1 MARVTA
7 QGIEPTTLQGYIDAL
22 EAAFRSALGQDLDL
36 APETPAG
43 QLVGT
48 LALTLTEADEALVA
62 VGNGMSHSRA
72 LGVQL
77 DDLGSLLGIPRLEG
91 ETDDEYRAR
100 YGRLVA
106 RNATGSAEAILA
118 AVLSVEGVTD
128 ALIRENATA
137 AEVTEQ
143 GKTIGAHS
151 ICLVVDGGTDE
162 AVAAAIARSKPV
174 GTGTSGE
181 TRVAVLHA
189 GGWSVPIRLSRVTP
203 VPIKVRL
210 AMTLRPGFSSDGT
223 SRIVTLVVDHVKR
236 LALGEHLTAQRLLA
250 DVLSVPGHTVNLGVG
265 RKAGT
270 VLRGTGAVAELVT
283 FHGRPT
289 VLTGGS
295 PASLATFHGR
305 ATVLTGGTHS
315 DLATLQNITNGTVT
329 FLSQQVTG
337 LDFSGA
343 SDLDGV
349 AELLQTALRE
359 SGSADLD
366 GVEVMHDGNVFV
378 VTLPLDQT
386 TGAATSVSAAFSG
399 DHADELGLDT
409 ATISDGVSAINS
421 GSVTFLGADVT
432 GLDFSNVTDYA
443 GVATVLQAA
452 LRDTSVTALDS
463 VEVAYDGSMF
473 VVTLPVDGTTG
484 VAPTVS
490 AAFTG
495 DHADELGLDSANATI
510 EAGVNAI
517 KSGAITLHGAA
528 ASALD
533 FSAVESYDDVA
544 TVVEG
549 ALRGASETDLD
560 QVDVA
565 YVDGGFVITV
575 PLDADGNPIVVSGAV
590 TGDTADKLGLDTV
603 DTVQGSVT
611 SQDDLT
617 LTERLTVI
625 PEDITITVLAS

>member
-7 QGIEPTTLQGYIDAL
+7 QGIEPTTLQGYIEAL

-62 VGNGMSHSRA
+62 VGNGMSRSRA

-106 RNATGSAEAILA
+106 RNARGSAEAILA

-151 ICLVVDGGTDE
+151 VCLVVDGATDE

-181 TRVAVLHA
+181 TSVDVPHA

-203 VPIKVRL
+203 VPIKVKL
-210 AMTLRPGFSSDGT
+210 ALTLMAGFPSDGT
-223 SRIVTLVVDHVKR
+223 SRIVMRVGDHVIG
-236 LALGEHLTAQRLLA
+236 LALGERLTAQRLLA
-250 DVLSVPGHTVNLGVG
+250 DVLLVPGHTVNLGVG

-270 VLRGTGAVAELVT
+270 LLRGTGTVADLVN
-283 FHGRPT
+283 
-289 VLTGGS
+289 
-295 PASLATFHGR
+295 FHGR
-305 ATVLTGGTHS
+305 ATVVTGTGPVASLT
-315 DLATLQNITNGTVT
+315 TLQGITNGSVT
-329 FLSQQVTG
+329 FLGQTVTG
-337 LDFSGA
+337 LDFSGDN
-343 SDLDGV
+343 DLDGV
-349 AELLQTALRE
+349 AATLQTALRAT
-359 SGSADLD
+359 SSTDLD
-366 GVEVMHDGNVFV
+366 NVEVDYDSTASAFV
-378 VTLPLDQT
+378 VTLPLDSSSGVVPT
-386 TGAATSVSAAFSG
+386 ASAAFTGTES
-399 DHADELGLDT
+399 DELGLDT
-409 ATISDGVSAINS
+409 ATIVNGVDAIRS
-421 GSVTFLGADVT
+421 GT
-432 GLDFSNVTDYA
+432 
-443 GVATVLQAA
+443 
-452 LRDTSVTALDS
+452 
-463 VEVAYDGSMF
+463 
-473 VVTLPVDGTTG
+473 
-484 VAPTVS
+484 
-490 AAFTG
+490 
-495 DHADELGLDSANATI
+495 
-510 EAGVNAI
+510 
-517 KSGAITLHGAA
+517 ITLHGAT
-528 ASALD
+528 ASGLD
-533 FSAVESYDDVA
+533 FGAVASYDDVA
-544 TVVEG
+544 TVVKG

-560 QVDVA
+560 QVEVA
-565 YVDGGFVITV
+565 YVDGGVVITI

-590 TGDTADKLGLDTV
+590 TGDTADELGLDTV

-611 SQDDLT
+611 SQDYIE

>member
-22 EAAFRSALGQDLDL
+22 EAAFRSALGQDIDL

-62 VGNGMSHSRA
+62 VGNGMSRSRA

-106 RNATGSAEAILA
+106 RNARGSAEAILA

-181 TRVAVLHA
+181 TSVDVPHA

-203 VPIKVRL
+203 VPLKVKL
-210 AMTLRPGFSSDGT
+210 ALTLTAGFPSDGT
-223 SRIVTLVVDHVKR
+223 SRIVMRVVDHVIG
-236 LALGEHLTAQRLLA
+236 LALGERLTAQRLLA
-250 DVLSVPGHTVNLGVG
+250 DVLLVPGHTVDLGVG
-265 RKAGT
+265 RKGGT
-270 VLRGTGAVAELVT
+270 VVNGTG
-283 FHGRPT
+283 T
-289 VLTGGS
+289 V
-295 PASLATFHGR
+295 ASLETFHGR
-305 ATVLTGGTHS
+305 ATVLTGGNHS
-315 DLATLQNITNGTVT
+315 TLATLQGITSGSVT
-329 FLSQQVTG
+329 FLSQTVTG
-337 LDFSGA
+337 LDFS
-343 SDLDGV
+343 SDTDLDGV
-349 AELLQTALRE
+349 ASTLQTALRAT
-359 SGSADLD
+359 SSTDLD
-366 GVEVMHDGNVFV
+366 NVEVTHDVAGFV
-378 VTLPLDQT
+378 VTLPLDSS
-386 TGAATSVSAAFSG
+386 TGVVPIASAAFTGTES
-399 DHADELGLDT
+399 DELGLDT
-409 ATISDGVSAINS
+409 ATIVNGVDAIVS
-421 GSVTFLGADVT
+421 GSVTFLSQTLT
-432 GLDFSNVTDYA
+432 GLDFSAVTDYD
-443 GVATVLQAA
+443 GVATV
-452 LRDTSVTALDS
+452 V
-463 VEVAYDGSMF
+463 
-473 VVTLPVDGTTG
+473 
-484 VAPTVS
+484 
-490 AAFTG
+490 
-495 DHADELGLDSANATI
+495 
-510 EAGVNAI
+510 
-517 KSGAITLHGAA
+517 K
-528 ASALD
+528 
-533 FSAVESYDDVA
+533 
-544 TVVEG
+544 G
-549 ALRGASETDLD
+549 ALRGTSSADLD
-560 QVDVA
+560 QVEVA
-565 YVDGGFVITV
+565 YVDGGFVITI

-590 TGDTADKLGLDTV
+590 TGDTADELGLDTV

-611 SQDDLT
+611 SQDDIE

>member
-22 EAAFRSALGQDLDL
+22 EAAFRSALGQDIDL

-48 LALTLTEADEALVA
+48 LALTLTEVDEALVA
-62 VGNGMSHSRA
+62 VGNGMSRSRA

-77 DDLGSLLGIPRLEG
+77 DDLGSLLGIPRLAG
-91 ETDDEYRAR
+91 ESDDEYRAR

-181 TRVAVLHA
+181 TSVAVPHA
-189 GGWSVPIRLSRVTP
+189 GGWSVPIRLSRVTS

-210 AMTLRPGFSSDGT
+210 ALTLRAGFPSDGT
-223 SRIVTLVVDHVKR
+223 SRIVTLVVDHVKG

-289 VLTGGS
+289 VLTGG
-295 PASLATFHGR
+295 
-305 ATVLTGGTHS
+305 THS
-315 DLATLQNITNGTVT
+315 DLATLQNITDGTVT

-349 AELLQTALRE
+349 ATLLQEALRGT
-359 SGSADLD
+359 SSTDLD
-366 GVEVMHDGNVFV
+366 DVEVTHDGDVFV
-378 VTLPLDQT
+378 VTLPLDPA
-386 TGAATSVSAAFSG
+386 TGAATSVSAAFTGTES
-399 DHADELGLDT
+399 DELGLDT
-409 ATISDGVSAINS
+409 ATIVNGVDAIRS
-421 GSVTFLGADVT
+421 GT
-432 GLDFSNVTDYA
+432 
-443 GVATVLQAA
+443 
-452 LRDTSVTALDS
+452 
-463 VEVAYDGSMF
+463 
-473 VVTLPVDGTTG
+473 
-484 VAPTVS
+484 
-490 AAFTG
+490 
-495 DHADELGLDSANATI
+495 
-510 EAGVNAI
+510 
-517 KSGAITLHGAA
+517 ITLHGAT
-528 ASALD
+528 ASGLD
-533 FSAVESYDDVA
+533 FGAVASYDDVA
-544 TVVEG
+544 STLQ
-549 ALRGASETDLD
+549 ASLRGTSETDLD
-560 QVDVA
+560 QVEVA
-565 YVDGGFVITV
+565 YADGGFVITI

-590 TGDTADKLGLDTV
+590 TGDTADELGLDTV

-611 SQDDLT
+611 NQDDLT

>member
-7 QGIEPTTLQGYIDAL
+7 QGIEPTTLQGYIEAL
-22 EAAFRSALGQDLDL
+22 EAAFRSALGQDIDL

-62 VGNGMSHSRA
+62 VGNGMSRSRA

-106 RNATGSAEAILA
+106 RNTTGSAEAILA

-181 TRVAVLHA
+181 TRVDVPYP
-189 GGWSVPIRLSRVTP
+189 GWSVPIRLSRVTP

-210 AMTLRPGFSSDGT
+210 ALTLRAGFPSDGT
-223 SRIVTLVVDHVKR
+223 SLIVTLAVDHVKG

-250 DVLSVPGHTVNLGVG
+250 DVLLVPGHTVNLGVG

-270 VLRGTGAVAELVT
+270 LLRGTG
-283 FHGRPT
+283 T
-289 VLTGGS
+289 V
-295 PASLATFHGR
+295 ASLDTFRGR
-305 ATVLTGGTHS
+305 ATVLTGENHS
-315 DLATLQNITNGTVT
+315 TLATLQAITAGTVT
-329 FLSQQVTG
+329 FLSQTVTG

-349 AELLQTALRE
+349 ATLLQEALRGT
-359 SGSADLD
+359 SSTDLD
-366 GVEVMHDGNVFV
+366 DVEVTHDGAAFV
-378 VTLPLDQT
+378 VTLPLDSS
-386 TGAATSVSAAFSG
+386 TGVVPTASAAFTG
-399 DHADELGLDT
+399 DNADELGLDT
-409 ATISDGVSAINS
+409 ATIVDGVDAIRS
-421 GSVTFLGADVT
+421 GT
-432 GLDFSNVTDYA
+432 
-443 GVATVLQAA
+443 
-452 LRDTSVTALDS
+452 
-463 VEVAYDGSMF
+463 
-473 VVTLPVDGTTG
+473 
-484 VAPTVS
+484 
-490 AAFTG
+490 
-495 DHADELGLDSANATI
+495 
-510 EAGVNAI
+510 
-517 KSGAITLHGAA
+517 ITLHGAT
-528 ASALD
+528 ASGLD
-533 FSAVESYDDVA
+533 FGAVASYDDVA
-544 TVVEG
+544 STLQAG
-549 ALRGASETDLD
+549 LRGTSETDLD
-560 QVDVA
+560 QVEVS
-565 YVDGGFVITV
+565 YVDGAFVITI

-590 TGDTADKLGLDTV
+590 TGDTADELGLDTV
-603 DTVQGSVT
+603 DRVQGSVT
-611 SQDDLT
+611 IQDDIE

>member
-22 EAAFRSALGQDLDL
+22 EAAFRSALGQDIDL

-91 ETDDEYRAR
+91 EADDEYRAR

-106 RNATGSAEAILA
+106 RNARGSAEAILA

-143 GKTIGAHS
+143 GKTIGAYS

-181 TRVAVLHA
+181 TSVDVPHA
-189 GGWSVPIRLSRVTP
+189 RGWSVPIRLSRVTP
-203 VPIKVRL
+203 VPIKVKL
-210 AMTLRPGFSSDGT
+210 ALTLMAGFPSDGT
-223 SRIVTLVVDHVKR
+223 SRIVMRVVDHVIG
-236 LALGEHLTAQRLLA
+236 LALGERLTAQRLLA
-250 DVLSVPGHTVNLGVG
+250 DVLLVPGHTVNLGVG

-270 VLRGTGAVAELVT
+270 LLRGTGTVADLVN
-283 FHGRPT
+283 
-289 VLTGGS
+289 
-295 PASLATFHGR
+295 FHGR
-305 ATVLTGGTHS
+305 ATVVTGTGPVASLT
-315 DLATLQNITNGTVT
+315 TLQGITNGTVT
-329 FLSQQVTG
+329 FLSQTLTG
-337 LDFSGA
+337 LDFS
-343 SDLDGV
+343 SDTDLDGV
-349 AELLQTALRE
+349 ASVLQTALRAT
-359 SGSADLD
+359 SSTDLD
-366 GVEVMHDGNVFV
+366 NVEVVYDSDASAFV
-378 VTLPLDQT
+378 VTLPLDSSGVVPT
-386 TGAATSVSAAFSG
+386 ASAAFTGTES
-399 DHADELGLDT
+399 DELGLDT
-409 ATISDGVSAINS
+409 ATIVNGVDAIRS
-421 GSVTFLGADVT
+421 GT
-432 GLDFSNVTDYA
+432 
-443 GVATVLQAA
+443 
-452 LRDTSVTALDS
+452 
-463 VEVAYDGSMF
+463 
-473 VVTLPVDGTTG
+473 
-484 VAPTVS
+484 
-490 AAFTG
+490 
-495 DHADELGLDSANATI
+495 
-510 EAGVNAI
+510 
-517 KSGAITLHGAA
+517 ITLHGAT
-528 ASALD
+528 ASGLD
-533 FSAVESYDDVA
+533 FGAVASYDDVA
-544 TVVEG
+544 TVVKG

-560 QVDVA
+560 QVEVA
-565 YVDGGFVITV
+565 YMDGGFVITI

-590 TGDTADKLGLDTV
+590 TGDTADELGLDTV

-611 SQDDLT
+611 SQDDIE

>member
-62 VGNGMSHSRA
+62 VGNGMSRSRA

-106 RNATGSAEAILA
+106 RNARGSAEAILA

-151 ICLVVDGGTDE
+151 ICLVVDGATDE

-181 TRVAVLHA
+181 TSVDVPHA

-203 VPIKVRL
+203 VPIKFKL
-210 AMTLRPGFSSDGT
+210 ALTLMAGFPSDGT
-223 SRIVTLVVDHVKR
+223 SRIVTLVVDHVIG
-236 LALGEHLTAQRLLA
+236 LALGERLTAQRLLA
-250 DVLSVPGHTVNLGVG
+250 DVLLVPGHTVNLGVG

-270 VLRGTGAVAELVT
+270 VLRGTG
-283 FHGRPT
+283 T
-289 VLTGGS
+289 V
-295 PASLATFHGR
+295 ASLETFHGR
-305 ATVLTGGTHS
+305 ATVLTGGNHTT
-315 DLATLQNITNGTVT
+315 LTTLQGITNGTVT
-329 FLSQQVTG
+329 FLSQTVTG
-337 LDFSGA
+337 LDFLVT
-343 SDLDGV
+343 DYDGV
-349 AELLQTALRE
+349 ASLLQTALRAT
-359 SGSADLD
+359 SSTDLD
-366 GVEVMHDGNVFV
+366 NVEVTHDGAASAFV
-378 VTLPLDQT
+378 VTLPLDSS
-386 TGAATSVSAAFSG
+386 GAATSVSAAFTG
-399 DHADELGLDT
+399 DDADELGLDT
-409 ATISDGVSAINS
+409 ATIVNGV
-421 GSVTFLGADVT
+421 D
-432 GLDFSNVTDYA
+432 
-443 GVATVLQAA
+443 
-452 LRDTSVTALDS
+452 
-463 VEVAYDGSMF
+463 
-473 VVTLPVDGTTG
+473 
-484 VAPTVS
+484 
-490 AAFTG
+490 
-495 DHADELGLDSANATI
+495 
-510 EAGVNAI
+510 AI
-517 KSGAITLHGAA
+517 KSGTITLHGAT
-528 ASALD
+528 SSGLD
-533 FSAVESYDDVA
+533 FGAVASYDDVA

-560 QVDVA
+560 QVEVA
-565 YVDGGFVITV
+565 YVDGGFVITI

-590 TGDTADKLGLDTV
+590 TGDTADELGLDTV

-611 SQDDLT
+611 SQDYIE

-625 PEDITITVLAS
+625 PEDITVTVLAS

>member
-22 EAAFRSALGQDLDL
+22 EAAFRSALGQDIDL

-62 VGNGMSHSRA
+62 VGNGMSRSRA

-100 YGRLVA
+100 YGRLVS
-106 RNATGSAEAILA
+106 RNARGSAEAILA
-118 AVLSVEGVTD
+118 AVLSVEDVTD

-181 TRVAVLHA
+181 TLVDVPYP
-189 GGWSVPIRLSRVTP
+189 GWSVPIRLSRVTP

-210 AMTLRPGFSSDGT
+210 ALTLRAGFPSDGT
-223 SRIVTLVVDHVKR
+223 SRIVTLVVDHVKG
-236 LALGEHLTAQRLLA
+236 LALGERLTAQRLLA

-270 VLRGTGAVAELVT
+270 VLRGSG
-283 FHGRPT
+283 T
-289 VLTGGS
+289 V
-295 PASLATFHGR
+295 ASLDTFHGR
-305 ATVLTGGTHS
+305 ATVLTGGNHS
-315 DLATLQNITNGTVT
+315 TLATLQAITAGTVT
-329 FLSQQVTG
+329 FLSQTVTG
-337 LDFSGA
+337 LDFSSGN
-343 SDLDGV
+343 DLDDV
-349 AELLQTALRE
+349 ASTLQTALRAT
-359 SGSADLD
+359 SSTDLD
-366 GVEVMHDGNVFV
+366 NAEVVYDSTASAFV
-378 VTLPLDQT
+378 VTLPLDSSGVVPT
-386 TGAATSVSAAFSG
+386 ASAAFTGTES
-399 DHADELGLDT
+399 DELGLDT
-409 ATISDGVSAINS
+409 ATIVNGVDAIKS
-421 GSVTFLGADVT
+421 GSVTFLGQTLT
-432 GLDFSNVTDYA
+432 GLDFGA
-443 GVATVLQAA
+443 VA
-452 LRDTSVTALDS
+452 
-463 VEVAYDGSMF
+463 
-473 VVTLPVDGTTG
+473 
-484 VAPTVS
+484 
-490 AAFTG
+490 
-495 DHADELGLDSANATI
+495 
-510 EAGVNAI
+510 
-517 KSGAITLHGAA
+517 
-528 ASALD
+528 
-533 FSAVESYDDVA
+533 SYDDVA
-544 TVVEG
+544 TVVKG

-560 QVDVA
+560 QVEVA
-565 YVDGGFVITV
+565 YVDGGFVITI

-590 TGDTADKLGLDTV
+590 TGDTADELGLDTV

-611 SQDDLT
+611 NQDDIE

-625 PEDITITVLAS
+625 PEDITITALA

>member
-62 VGNGMSHSRA
+62 VGNGMSRSRA

-106 RNATGSAEAILA
+106 RNARDSAEAILA
-118 AVLSVEGVTD
+118 AVLSVEDVTD

-143 GKTIGAHS
+143 GKAIGAHS

-181 TRVAVLHA
+181 TRVDVPYP
-189 GGWSVPIRLSRVTP
+189 GWSVPIRLSRVTP

-210 AMTLRPGFSSDGT
+210 ALTLRAGFPSDGT
-223 SRIVTLVVDHVKR
+223 SRIVTLVADHVKG
-236 LALGEHLTAQRLLA
+236 LALGERLTAQRLLA
-250 DVLSVPGHTVNLGVG
+250 DVLLVPGHTVNLGVG

-270 VLRGTGAVAELVT
+270 VITGTGTVADLV
-283 FHGRPT
+283 
-289 VLTGGS
+289 
-295 PASLATFHGR
+295 TFHGR
-305 ATVLTGGTHS
+305 ATVVTGTGTVAA
-315 DLATLQNITNGTVT
+315 LATLQAITNGTVT
-329 FLSQQVTG
+329 FLGQTITG
-337 LDFSGA
+337 LDFSGDN
-343 SDLDGV
+343 DLDGV
-349 AELLQTALRE
+349 ASTLQTALRAT
-359 SGSADLD
+359 SAASLD
-366 GVEVMHDGNVFV
+366 DVEVVYDGGAFV
-378 VTLPLDQT
+378 LTIPLDSN
-386 TGAATSVSAAFSG
+386 TGVVPTVSAAFTGTES
-399 DHADELGLDT
+399 DELGLDT
-409 ATISDGVSAINS
+409 ATIVNGVDAIRS
-421 GSVTFLGADVT
+421 GT
-432 GLDFSNVTDYA
+432 
-443 GVATVLQAA
+443 
-452 LRDTSVTALDS
+452 
-463 VEVAYDGSMF
+463 
-473 VVTLPVDGTTG
+473 
-484 VAPTVS
+484 
-490 AAFTG
+490 
-495 DHADELGLDSANATI
+495 
-510 EAGVNAI
+510 
-517 KSGAITLHGAA
+517 ITLHGAT
-528 ASALD
+528 ASGLD
-533 FSAVESYDDVA
+533 FGAVASYDGVA
-544 TVVEG
+544 STLQAG
-549 ALRGASETDLD
+549 LRGTSETDLD
-560 QVDVA
+560 QVEVS
-565 YVDGGFVITV
+565 YVDGAFVITI

-590 TGDTADKLGLDTV
+590 TGDTADELGLDTV
-603 DTVQGSVT
+603 DRVQGSVT
-611 SQDDLT
+611 IQDDIE